1 MKEIELNVKGIE
13 CAGCENRIKNALLL
27 IKEVKEVSASHETG
41 KVNVILKKDVT
52 DEIREKIITSI
63 CNIGFEVEK

>member
-1 MKEIELNVKGIE
+1 MKKIELNVKGIE
-13 CAGCENRIKNALLL
+13 CVGCENRIKNTLLTM
-27 IKEVKEVSASHETG
+27 KEVKEVQASHETG

-52 DEIREKIITSI
+52 DDIKEKIITSI